1 MTGTESLGRPLSLG
15 EHAVVL
21 WILAALPDR
30 AVAELLHRQS
40 IAAVVT
46 GGSLT
51 MLELAVPPSMP
62 PVPIPDGPLPARATA
77 YDGGGTP
84 LGELLVWMSSGYLS
98 ALEYAWY
105 TDAAPAELPAPSD
118 LRLE

>member
-30 AVAELLHRQS
+30 AVAELLYRQS

-46 GGSLT
+46 GGPLT
-51 MLELAVPPSMP
+51 MLELAIPPSAL
-62 PVPIPDGPLPARATA
+62 PVPIPDGPLPARAGA
-77 YDGGGTP
+77 YDHDGTP

-98 ALEYAWY
+98 AIEYAWY

>member
-1 MTGTESLGRPLSLG
+1 MTGTESLGRQLSLG

-21 WILAALPDR
+21 WILAALPDS

-46 GGSLT
+46 GGPIT
-51 MLELAVPPSMP
+51 MRELA
-62 PVPIPDGPLPARATA
+62 IPQSLAPAPLPNGPLPVRAVAR
-77 YDGGGTP
+77 DDDGTP
-84 LGELLVWMSSGYLS
+84 LGEVLVWVSGGYLS
-98 ALEYAWY
+98 AIEYAWY

>member
-1 MTGTESLGRPLSLG
+1 MTRTESLGRPLSLG

-21 WILAALPDR
+21 WVLAALPDR

-46 GGSLT
+46 GGPLT
-51 MLELAVPPSMP
+51 MLELAIPAPVPPA
-62 PVPIPDGPLPARATA
+62 PIADGPLPARAA
-77 YDGGGTP
+77 VCDHDGAP
-84 LGELLVWMSSGYLS
+84 LGELLLWMSAGYLS
-98 ALEYAWY
+98 AIEYAWY
-105 TDAAPAELPAPSD
+105 TDIAPAELPAPSD